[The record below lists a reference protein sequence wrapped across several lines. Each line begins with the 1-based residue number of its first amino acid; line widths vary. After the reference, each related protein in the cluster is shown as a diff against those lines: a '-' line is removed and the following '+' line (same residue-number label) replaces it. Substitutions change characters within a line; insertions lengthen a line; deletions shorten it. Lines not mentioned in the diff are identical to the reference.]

1 MKKVIIGLS
10 VAATLFMTNSYA
22 NDKGKGLFESKGCVI
37 CHKKAMD
44 TIGPSLATIAA
55 SYAGRE
61 GTIIDYL
68 KGDAEPIVM
77 PERKAVMNPQLA
89 KLETL
94 FDDEIK
100 SLAEYIISANDI
112 GSVGTK

>member
-10 VAATLFMTNSYA
+10 VTATLFMTNIHA
-22 NDKGKGLFESKGCVI
+22 NDKGKGIFESKGCVI

-44 TIGPSLATIAA
+44 TIGPSLATISAG
-55 SYAGRE
+55 YAGKE
-61 GTIIDYL
+61 ATIIDYL
-68 KGDAEPIVM
+68 KGDAEPIVD
-77 PERKAVMNPQLA
+77 PSRKAVMNPQLA

-100 SLAEYIISANDI
+100 ALAEYIISANDI
-112 GSVGTK
+112 AAKR